1 MPVLVIVRVFGF
13 SLSWKVESRGHD
25 KIDLQTEDVLISSRT
40 ATVLRNPELY
50 QLAHQGG
57 RQGFVCRKPDC
68 ALAGIVV
75 LKFVL
80 QVSLPFVLAGSTE
93 NKLSARL
100 IRVSSTSE
108 RRNGRS
114 ALAATYRTS
123 ALMRIGVSK
132 VQTV

>member
-68 ALAGIVV
+68 AFAGIVV
-75 LKFVL
+75 FKFVHHGL
-80 QVSLPFVLAGSTE
+80 YYGTGVEGAVVRRGTIGHKQLPV
-93 NKLSARL
+93 
-100 IRVSSTSE
+100 
-108 RRNGRS
+108 
-114 ALAATYRTS
+114 
-123 ALMRIGVSK
+123 
-132 VQTV
+132 